1 MVESRERM
9 EELLALWRGLDQVDV
24 LALPGLDTV
33 CVEWQESESLSRA
46 ALFFAGRLDCH
57 NQFLRELFAPG
68 IRKAAPWGQ
77 GALESPAGRGD
88 RARGLHL

>member
-1 MVESRERM
+1 M

-46 ALFFAGRLDCH
+46 ALF
-57 NQFLRELFAPG
+57 
-68 IRKAAPWGQ
+68 
-77 GALESPAGRGD
+77 SPAGWT
-88 RARGLHL
+88 ATTSS

>member
-1 MVESRERM
+1 M

-46 ALFFAGRLDCH
+46 ALFFAGGWT
-57 NQFLRELFAPG
+57 ATT
-68 IRKAAPWGQ
+68 
-77 GALESPAGRGD
+77 SS
-88 RARGLHL
+88 